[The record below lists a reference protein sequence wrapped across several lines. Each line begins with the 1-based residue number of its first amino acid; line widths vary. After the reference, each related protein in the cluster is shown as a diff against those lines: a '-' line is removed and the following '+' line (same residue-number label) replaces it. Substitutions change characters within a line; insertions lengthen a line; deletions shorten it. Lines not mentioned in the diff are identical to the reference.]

1 MTVDV
6 IRLRRFTLFS
16 ALPEAL
22 LKNIA
27 EFCSRISLE
36 RGQILFQHGDEA
48 DALYLVEYGRIKV
61 YRSNSSGREQILH
74 IIEDGQSVAEVAVL
88 AMQKFPASAS
98 ALVETAAILVPRQP
112 LLDLVA
118 GNSQAALAM
127 IAAQAKWVRH
137 LVDLASG
144 LLLDDIRSRLARY
157 LVLFAERGNLPLD
170 DGCRLELDVKK
181 GIIAAQIGT
190 APETL
195 SRNFAKLEEEQVI
208 LREGREIIIKDAAT
222 LQSLA
227 YPDI

>member
-127 IAAQAKWVRH
+127 IASQAKWVRH

-157 LVLFAERGNLPLD
+157 LVLFADRRNLPLE
-170 DGCRLELDVKK
+170 DGSRLELDVKK